1 MCCSNSQK
9 AFVAL
14 DVERLLAVEA
24 RERQREAGR
33 LYGENHPKEV
43 NQNFDEALD
52 ETEALFNELPAIPR
66 QLKPAEKAFIAL
78 EVEKQL
84 ANERKAA
91 SQAAKLT
98 GTNRQYVADAKSIQ
112 KSSPDV
118 AKAVVSGALN
128 IPDAKKIVTL
138 PESQR
143 QVVLQ
148 KIGTGEKPTKAIQDV
163 KREEI
168 KQHLESVEVQAIKAV
183 EGIYDVVVI
192 DPPWPIEKIERDER
206 PMQTS
211 FDYPT
216 MSLNEIKGI
225 DIPCAGNCHVW
236 VWTTHKFLPAAFNI
250 LEAWGLKYVC
260 TFVWH
265 KPGGFQPVNLPQF
278 NCEFALYC
286 RKGSPKLLDTKNLPT
301 CFNAARGSHS
311 EKPKEFYDFV
321 RRVTAGRRLD
331 MFNRRQ
337 IEGFDGWGKEA
348 VA

>member
-1 MCCSNSQK
+1 M
-9 AFVAL
+9 
-14 DVERLLAVEA
+14 
-24 RERQREAGR
+24 
-33 LYGENHPKEV
+33 
-43 NQNFDEALD
+43 
-52 ETEALFNELPAIPR
+52 
-66 QLKPAEKAFIAL
+66 

-148 KIGTGEKPTKAIQDV
+148 KVGAGEKPTKAIQDV

-301 CFNAARGSHS
+301 CFNAARGAHS
-311 EKPKEFYDFV
+311 EKPDEFYDFV
-321 RRVTAGRRLD
+321 RRITAGRRLD
-331 MFNRRQ
+331 MFNRRT